1 MHQYGAPQL
10 DRLSWPGL
18 CPVLR
23 DVFNLTSRLAMHIFV
38 GSYFMGPYRLRN
50 LLELKSTR
58 RISTSYFAARL
69 TITTPTMN
77 SVMPAEERN
86 ALIFERFVGIKFL
99 LTEQLFRTPHTA
111 PEGVRLQ
118 GISLL
123 TLLY

>member
-1 MHQYGAPQL
+1 MP
-10 DRLSWPGL
+10 
-18 CPVLR
+18 
-23 DVFNLTSRLAMHIFV
+23 IFV
-38 GSYFMGPYRLRN
+38 GSYFMGSYRLRN

-86 ALIFERFVGIKFL
+86 ALIFERFIGIKFL
-99 LTEQLFRTPHTA
+99 STEQLFRPPHTA

-123 TLLY
+123 TLLS